1 MTEVRTQN
9 FYARLSGFLL
19 LWLIAT
25 GLCGVLITSNI
36 AGSGTF
42 AEKAK
47 RVAASE
53 RLYRIA
59 LSSDLIEAMSAALL
73 AFTLY
78 ATLKPVDKQLAQL
91 AMYFR
96 LGESFIGSVGMMFS
110 FARLNLYLAPS
121 APAEALVDLTRHVG
135 SASYNI
141 ASLFFSFG
149 SLLFFYVFYKS
160 PYLPRLLSG
169 FGIFASV
176 IVTIIGF
183 GSLIFPAQSGVLQ
196 YGWAPMAIAEV
207 VTGIW
212 LMIFGVGRASQP

>member
-1 MTEVRTQN
+1 MTESRAQN
-9 FYARLSGFLL
+9 FYARLSGFLF
-19 LWLIAT
+19 LWLIVT

-78 ATLKPVDKQLAQL
+78 ATLKPVDKLLAQL

-110 FARLNLYLAPS
+110 FARLDLYGLPPS
-121 APAEALVDLTRHVG
+121 AQAETLVDLTRHRG
-135 SASYNI
+135 SASY
-141 ASLFFSFG
+141 
-149 SLLFFYVFYKS
+149 
-160 PYLPRLLSG
+160 
-169 FGIFASV
+169 
-176 IVTIIGF
+176 
-183 GSLIFPAQSGVLQ
+183 
-196 YGWAPMAIAEV
+196 
-207 VTGIW
+207 
-212 LMIFGVGRASQP
+212 

>member
-1 MTEVRTQN
+1 MEGTSAMTEVRTQN
-9 FYARLSGFLL
+9 FYARLSGFLF
-19 LWLIAT
+19 LWLIVT

-78 ATLKPVDKQLAQL
+78 ATLKPVDKLLAQL

-96 LGESFIGSVGMMFS
+96 LGEAFIGSVGMMFS
-110 FARLNLYLAPS
+110 FARLSLYLAPS
-121 APAEALVDLTRHVG
+121 AQAEALADLTRHVG

-149 SLLFFYVFYKS
+149 SILFFYVFYNS
-160 PYLPRLLSG
+160 PYLPKVLSG
-169 FGIFASV
+169 FGAFASMV
-176 IVTIIGF
+176 ATTV
-183 GSLIFPAQSGVLQ
+183 
-196 YGWAPMAIAEV
+196 
-207 VTGIW
+207 
-212 LMIFGVGRASQP
+212 GVGGL